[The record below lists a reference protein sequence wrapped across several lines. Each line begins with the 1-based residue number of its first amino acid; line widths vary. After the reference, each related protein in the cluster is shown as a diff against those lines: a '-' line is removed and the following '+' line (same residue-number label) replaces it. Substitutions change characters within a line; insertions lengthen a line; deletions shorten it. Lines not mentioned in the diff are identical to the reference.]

1 MNTLQPGSKVF
12 SAVMMVLLL
21 GAFTSACIVQSSGPA
36 QEGVAGTLE
45 SLESALS
52 YQSTEL
58 AAQATMI
65 SYLATRGPGRAESN
79 KPSTPTPYHPVTGT
93 VIIEDGRCCA
103 GGIAGETIELSVR
116 FEASS
121 PFGEVTH
128 MRVHFGSGP
137 QDVGEI
143 PAETTWEPFEESRTF
158 STRVALNWVGLFIG
172 VQYRDSAGNLSP
184 VVWDD
189 ISIEGMP
196 PPTP

>member
-1 MNTLQPGSKVF
+1 MRFAMV
-12 SAVMMVLLL
+12 VLLL
-21 GAFTSACIVQSSGPA
+21 SGLASACIVRSNGPS
-36 QEGVAGTLE
+36 QEGIGGTLE

-65 SYLATRGPGRAESN
+65 SYLATRSPAMVESS
-79 KPSTPTPYHPVTGT
+79 KPLTPTPYYPVTGT
-93 VIIEDGRCCA
+93 VIIEDDRCCA

-116 FEASS
+116 FDASS

-128 MRVHFGSGP
+128 MRVHFGSRP
-137 QDVGEI
+137 QGVNEI
-143 PAETTWEPFEESRTF
+143 TETAWEPFEETLTF
-158 STRVALNWVGLFIG
+158 STRVALNWVGLFIS

>member
-1 MNTLQPGSKVF
+1 MNTLKPGSKIIGF
-12 SAVMMVLLL
+12 ALMVLLL
-21 GAFTSACIVQSSGPA
+21 NGLASACIVRSNGPL
-36 QEGVAGTLE
+36 QEGVGGTLE

-58 AAQATMI
+58 AAQATML
-65 SYLATRGPGRAESN
+65 SYLATRSPARAESS
-79 KPSTPTPYHPVTGT
+79 KPVTPTPYYPVTGT
-93 VIIEDGRCCA
+93 VIIEDDRCCA

-121 PFGEVTH
+121 PFGEVTD
-128 MRVHFGSGP
+128 MRVQFGSSP
-137 QDVGEI
+137 QGVDEI
-143 PAETTWEPFEESRTF
+143 AETPWEPFEETITF
-158 STRVALNWVGLFIG
+158 PTRVALNWVGLFIS

-184 VVWDD
+184 VLWDD